1 MSGFVPTLPGLL
13 VPVGA
18 IKKPRIDTMGGIEYY
33 GIDDVVVA
41 LEMVNRHIFNFRS
54 DMKLFFA
61 QRNQVETAVR
71 VTADLM
77 NARLHLTAFG
87 FLFGI
92 GAEDGS
98 IVRLE
103 ASYDIRDA
111 LVAGG
116 GIVLYQKGDL
126 PPFISIFRNDRLFF
140 HMKYSF

>member
-1 MSGFVPTLPGLL
+1 
-13 VPVGA
+13 VGA
-18 IKKPRIDTMGGIEYY
+18 IKKPRIDTMGGVEYY

-41 LEMVNRHIFNFRS
+41 LEMVNRHIFNFRN
-54 DMKLFFA
+54 DMKPLFA
-61 QRNQVETAVR
+61 QRDQVETAVR

-77 NARLHLTAFG
+77 NARLHLTALG
-87 FLFGI
+87 LLFGI
-92 GAEDGS
+92 DAQDGS

-126 PPFISIFRNDRLFF
+126 PPFTSIFRNDRLFF
-140 HMKYSF
+140 HLKYSF